1 MAKSGH
7 RIKDG
12 SVDGLAEVTLVSEAA
27 EIEAAFVPE
36 AKMLCRSLR
45 HHGAELL
52 GERHGFPAYLERGKT
67 MGIPLLHPWAN
78 RVSVER
84 FSVAGREVQIGPG
97 SPLVGLDENGL
108 AIHGLN
114 TAGRG
119 WVVERAEANQERA
132 LVEGRLDFAS
142 EELLALFPFP
152 HTISV
157 VAELRRDH
165 LTIRTKVR
173 ATTGAGCPVS
183 FGYHPY
189 LKLPDAPREKWL
201 IEAPLNERLVLD
213 SRGIPTGKREVAE
226 VASGPLGSRTYDDA
240 FVASRASAP
249 FVLEG
254 GGRRIDVAL
263 SSAYA
268 YAQVFAPA
276 GDDVICFEPMTAPT
290 NALVTGGSG
299 LPLLGAGE
307 SYEAEFT
314 ITVSEPRG
322 S

>member
-1 MAKSGH
+1 VAESGH
-7 RIKDG
+7 RIEDG

-27 EIEAAFVPE
+27 EIEAVFVPE

-45 HHGAELL
+45 DRGAELL

-78 RVSVER
+78 RVSAER
-84 FSVAGREVQIGPG
+84 FTLAGREVQIDAG

-108 AIHGLN
+108 PIHGLN

-119 WVVERAEANQERA
+119 WAVERAEANQERA

-157 VAELRRDH
+157 VAELREAR
-165 LTIRTKVR
+165 LTIRTDVQ
-173 ATTGAGCPVS
+173 ATTDAGCPVA

-189 LKLPDAPREKWL
+189 LKLPNVRREDWL
-201 IEAPLNERLVLD
+201 IKAPLDERLVLD
-213 SRGIPTGKREVAE
+213 PRGIPTGQRKPAE
-226 VASGPLGSRTYDDA
+226 IASGPLGSRTYDDA
-240 FVASRASAP
+240 FVAPRASGP
-249 FVLEG
+249 FALEG
-254 GGRRIDVAL
+254 GGRRIDVAF
-263 SSAYA
+263 SSTYP

-276 GDDVICFEPMTAPT
+276 ADDVICFEPMTAPT

-314 ITVSEPRG
+314 IAVSEPEG
-322 S
+322 P